1 MKKVLLILSFVLMM
15 AGFTSCG
22 NETAESSTGTDEQA
36 TSETQTE
43 EASSEASETEE
54 SKDSEEEKTEE
65 KTEAQKESKNSL
77 YADVK
82 VSNTW
87 PGNDGKQAGQLDVN
101 IYNMTDEAVTN
112 WSVEVPVPDGFE
124 VTDIWSANK
133 EIKKGKLTL
142 TAVDYNTTIEAGQS
156 ISLGM
161 IFASK
166 DVPSTDG
173 AKLFV
178 DGKEIEKKE
187 YVVEESE
194 EEKTEEEKSEEATE
208 ATKSEPSSNGD
219 SSFAAHGKLSVK
231 GCDLVDKDGKKFQLR
246 GVSTHGI
253 GWFPDYVNK
262 DAFKSLRDNWGVNLI
277 RVAMYTGEG
286 EGYCS
291 GGDKKKLEGL
301 VDKAVTATEELG
313 MYCIIDWHILSDNNP
328 KQNQGAAEDFF
339 KMITEKYKDK
349 DHILYEICNEPNGG
363 TTWEDVKSYAETI
376 IPIIRKNAK
385 DAVIIIGTPTWSQDV
400 DIAAKNPI
408 KGDNLMYALHFY
420 AATHKE
426 NIQNKL
432 KTARDSGL
440 PVFIS
445 EFSICDA
452 SGNGGIDYDS
462 ADKWL
467 GIIKENNLSFAGW
480 SLCNKAETSAL
491 LRSDSKETKNISEK
505 DLSDTGKWLLGNIKK
520 MR

>member
-1 MKKVLLILSFVLMM
+1 MKRLLLVLSFVMMM
-15 AGFTSCG
+15 AGFASCG
-22 NETAESSTGTDEQA
+22 KEEATTEAT
-36 TSETQTE
+36 TSEAVETTT
-43 EASSEASETEE
+43 EASSSEEE
-54 SKDSEEEKTEE
+54 TSEEKTEE
-65 KTEAQKESKNSL
+65 KSEEKTEAKKESKNSL

-101 IYNMTDEAVTN
+101 IYNMTEEKVTG
-112 WSVEVPVPDGFE
+112 WSVEIPVPDGFE

-133 EIKKGKLTL
+133 DIKSGKLIL

-156 ISLGM
+156 ISAGM
-161 IFASK
+161 IFSAK
-166 DVPSTDG
+166 DIPDTKDF
-173 AKLFV
+173 KLLV

-187 YVVEESE
+187 YVVEE
-194 EEKTEEEKSEEATE
+194 TEEETEEASKEEKSDDKTE
-208 ATKSEPSSNGD
+208 TAKEPSSNGD

-231 GCDLVDKDGKKFQLR
+231 GTDLVDKNGKKFQLR

-253 GWFPDYVNK
+253 GWFPDYVNEG
-262 DAFKSLRDNWGVNLI
+262 AFKSLRDNWGVNLI

-286 EGYCS
+286 EGYCT
-291 GGDKKKLEGL
+291 GGDKTKLKGL
-301 VDKAVTATEELG
+301 VDKAVTATEKLG

-328 KQNQGAAEDFF
+328 KQNQGEAENFF
-339 KMITEKYKDK
+339 KEITEKYKDK
-349 DHILYEICNEPNGG
+349 EHILYEICNEPNGG
-363 TTWEDVKSYAETI
+363 TSWEDVKTYAETI

-400 DIAAKNPI
+400 DIAAKNPV

-467 GIIKENNLSFAGW
+467 EIIKESNLSFAGW

-491 LRSDSKETKNISEK
+491 LKSDSKATDSFSDS